1 MNKFNNIENT
11 EKVNGSSQSRRESVM
26 KRARKYAMSVAFAA
40 AVFTVLF
47 VGATTTAAQAQNSK
61 CFYNSNVE
69 ATCPVDSNSGY
80 YYEKING
87 RWQNVSYYKRAS
99 GNTLYI
105 YLYAQRIWAF
115 FNEANPQAYI
125 QTNSGWMEL
134 IEYER
139 AVAAKYGAGS
149 TKPIFDMIIKTSNNL
164 PGKVRQR
171 PW

>member
-1 MNKFNNIENT
+1 MNKLYNIETTGNV
-11 EKVNGSSQSRRESVM
+11 KGSLHRRRESVM
-26 KRARKYAMSVAFAA
+26 KIARQYAMSIAFAA
-40 AVFTVLF
+40 AILTVLLSS
-47 VGATTTAAQAQNSK
+47 ANTAQAQNGK

-99 GNTLYI
+99 GNTFYI
-105 YLYAQRIWAF
+105 YLYAQRIWGF
-115 FNEANPQAYI
+115 FSETNPQAYI

-134 IEYER
+134 MEYDK

-149 TKPIFDMIIKTSNNL
+149 TKPILDMILQTRNNL
-164 PGKVRQR
+164 PGQVRQR
-171 PW
+171 PF